1 MFTMKNVL
9 IASLASG
16 VSADAEAGQW
26 NWNQMT
32 SSRSFNGPEDYSTFK
47 SFDTTYMMALVGE
60 NGQDS
65 TVLHKAHHLPKVG
78 LTSMEKVVA
87 MTSAST
93 RASIRKQLVSLLKMQ
108 VRIESMYGTK
118 KEKLYQS
125 ASSVYNF
132 ISRLLHSACTIALSN
147 DGLWKEQMQ
156 CFSAYR
162 QLLEVYSMWNGI
174 RDIAFAL
181 EHGMSVTPENLA
193 VCGPNAAMEDNF
205 VSQDPSSQRLQ
216 NQYLVSATMRACYDN
231 LQVRIEALRR
241 WLSSLLVSMDS
252 AQDRGESCLFRV
264 ITVLTCLSSGNQENV
279 LDLAIKEEHKQHTV
293 YSMAR
298 YASVVLKDASSGTGK
313 HGANTGTTTS
323 MGANATSASNAPSAS
338 LIQVE
343 EKQNLREIRKT
354 MN

>member
-1 MFTMKNVL
+1 MFAKVIVSGF
-9 IASLASG
+9 IAG
-16 VSADAEAGQW
+16 VGAEAGASANGANW
-26 NWNQMT
+26 NWDQMT
-32 SSRSFNGPEDYSTFK
+32 SSRSFNGPSDYSTFK

-60 NGQDS
+60 NGQDRN
-65 TVLHKAHHLPKVG
+65 VLHQAHTLPKVG

-93 RASIRKQLVSLLKMQ
+93 RASIRKQLVSLLKAQ
-108 VRIESMYGTK
+108 VRIESMYGSK

-252 AQDRGESCLFRV
+252 MQDRGESCLFRV

-279 LDLAIKEEHKQHTV
+279 LDLAIKEEHKQHVV

-298 YASVVLKDASSGTGK
+298 YASVVLKDATNKPTAALAQS
-313 HGANTGTTTS
+313 NTTVP
-323 MGANATSASNAPSAS
+323 ASASMLQIAQNEPKRAP
-338 LIQVE
+338 
-343 EKQNLREIRKT
+343 RKL
-354 MN
+354 N